1 MRDTRCV
8 LAICV
13 LAILAILA
21 MHATSVIEA
30 GGDNATASQLLPV
43 RNRRRPVNRSDAPS
57 RYSVLGAKSRS
68 VQMHAEPR
76 AGRLDRAAILLV
88 GATLVISTPDAVNAD
103 QQGASP
109 ARDARVQQNGGESG
123 SDYNGEDFTRPESKF
138 ETRFEGVT
146 SGTTTQIDR
155 ETLLLRTQI
164 PVVNKDTMAPN
175 PANSTHDFGIGDA
188 AFQGV
193 LTQPINERWGY
204 GFGARLVSPTAQD
217 SLGSG
222 KWQIMPGFG
231 IRYSFFKLALIPT
244 LYPRFATR

>member
-30 GGDNATASQLLPV
+30 AGDNATASQLLPV

-57 RYSVLGAKSRS
+57 RYSVLGAKLRS

-88 GATLVISTPDAVNAD
+88 AATLVISTPDAVNAD

-109 ARDARVQQNGGESG
+109 ARDAGVQQNGGESG

-138 ETRFEGVT
+138 ELRFEGMT
-146 SGTTTQIDR
+146 SGTTTRTDR
-155 ETLLLRTQI
+155 QLLLLRLDGAINLAADWKFGWLTQM
-164 PVVNKDTMAPN
+164 PVVNRDTTPPY

-193 LTQPINERWGY
+193 LSRPINDRWGY
-204 GFGARLVSPTAQD
+204 GFGARLVSPTTQD
-217 SLGSG
+217 
-222 KWQIMPGFG
+222 
-231 IRYSFFKLALIPT
+231 
-244 LYPRFATR
+244 TRER